1 MRAES
6 LLLLLLSATAALV
19 DSFHAAAP
27 TPTSAAG
34 AWAARQGNAMASVPA
49 RSRSFT
55 ATTATSATAGR
66 DDARFSRRLAAAA
79 GGPSSSSSSSSDASS
94 AAAHGDSRHAHG
106 QHVLLD
112 FADFYLDANEAAALT
127 IDAMRASVAEWG
139 VREVHHKMVVLGEDG
154 LSPPG

>member
-1 MRAES
+1 
-6 LLLLLLSATAALV
+6 
-19 DSFHAAAP
+19 
-27 TPTSAAG
+27 
-34 AWAARQGNAMASVPA
+34 MASVPA
-49 RSRSFT
+49 RSRSF
-55 ATTATSATAGR
+55 TATSATAGR